1 VGETLIYSKFPKVGY
16 IYEPFNPQHRPGV
29 FGARIPYRYFY
40 VCRDN
45 EREYGPW
52 VEESLRFDYG
62 TSRELR
68 SIRSIRDVGRLGRD
82 SVRFRRYRRQ
92 RVTPVVKDP
101 FALFSAEWLAER
113 FGARVVVMIRH
124 PAGFVSSVKA
134 RRLSHQ
140 FGHFLAQPPL
150 MRDHLSSFEP
160 EIRSFATEDRPLVEQ
175 GILLWKLLYSTA
187 VRYAQSHPDW
197 TFLRL
202 EDVARDPVEE
212 FRALFGRLG
221 FEFDESIKG
230 TIEEY
235 SSPTNPVDTPD
246 PSVIKRD
253 SPRAVLTWKE
263 RLTSE
268 EIDRIHEGVQPVAAS
283 FYSDAE
289 WPG

>member
-1 VGETLIYSKFPKVGY
+1 
-16 IYEPFNPQHRPGV
+16 V
-29 FGARIPYRYFY
+29 FKPRIPYRYFY

-45 EREYGPW
+45 EREYRPW

-62 TSRELR
+62 TSRELL
-68 SIRSIRDVGRLGRD
+68 SIRSIRDVGRFGRD
-82 SVRFRRYRRQ
+82 WVRFRRYRREGA
-92 RVTPVVKDP
+92 TPVVKDP
-101 FALFSAEWLAER
+101 FVLFSAEWLAER

-134 RRLSHQ
+134 RCWSHQ
-140 FGHFLAQPPL
+140 FTDFLAQPLL

-160 EIRSFATEDRPLVEQ
+160 EIRKFATEDRPLVEQ

-187 VRYAQSHPDW
+187 LGYRESHPDW

-212 FRALFGRLG
+212 FRLLFDRLG
-221 FEFDESIKG
+221 FVFDESIKR
-230 TIEEY
+230 TVEAY
-235 SSPTNPVDTPD
+235 SRASNPVDTAD

-253 SPRAVLTWKE
+253 SPRAVLSWKE

-268 EIDRIHEGVQPVAAS
+268 EIDRVHEGVQPIAAS
-283 FYSDAE
+283 FYSEAD
-289 WPG
+289 WPS